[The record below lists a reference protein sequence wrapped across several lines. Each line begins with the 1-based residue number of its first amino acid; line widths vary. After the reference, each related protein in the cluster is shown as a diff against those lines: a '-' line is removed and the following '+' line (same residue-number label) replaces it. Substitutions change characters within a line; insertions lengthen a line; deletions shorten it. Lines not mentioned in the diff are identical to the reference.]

1 VTYVFTVTHAAGSD
15 GSPVGGITVTDDVI
29 TETIDLRS
37 GDDGDGLLEGLENW
51 VYTASYTIQ
60 RDDDDPL
67 ENTANVS
74 GTDREN
80 QDVSADSNT
89 HSLDIEFAPALRV
102 VKRKSGPLPP
112 SAVVSETVTFL
123 FSVTNDDQEGD
134 GSPISNVSVTDD
146 VAGPATLFSGG
157 GLLETGEIWVFTV
170 DYQLQA
176 SDLNPLVNTA
186 TATGTDRDGHQI
198 ADTDTHTTT
207 LSGFKPFLK
216 IDTDWPATTY
226 ISQTIT
232 YTFILS
238 HDPASDGSAV
248 SSVVVSDTL
257 VDLITRAGGDDGD
270 DLLEG
275 GESWFYTASYTI
287 LETDPDPITNTL
299 TVSAQDQDPDLITVT
314 TVYSAEVELFGPDAS
329 RVYLPVILAGH
340 SGADPAPDLIVESIT
355 VFSDDVQ
362 VVIKN
367 RGSASVTDSFWVDL
381 YVNPVPVP
389 TGVNQLWPDS
399 SDYGIV
405 WLVAGAALGVGESF
419 TLSYDDP
426 YYREDLSDISWP
438 IEEGI
443 PIYVQVDSA
452 DDATTYGAVLESHE
466 ISGGPYNNI
475 SHVVSP
481 VPGAAGA
488 EPGAAEAPISG
499 VDRPPVPVDAIPA
512 RP

>member
-1 VTYVFTVTHAAGSD
+1 
-15 GSPVGGITVTDDVI
+15 
-29 TETIDLRS
+29 
-37 GDDGDGLLEGLENW
+37 
-51 VYTASYTIQ
+51 
-60 RDDDDPL
+60 
-67 ENTANVS
+67 
-74 GTDREN
+74 
-80 QDVSADSNT
+80 
-89 HSLDIEFAPALRV
+89 
-102 VKRKSGPLPP
+102 
-112 SAVVSETVTFL
+112 
-123 FSVTNDDQEGD
+123 
-134 GSPISNVSVTDD
+134 
-146 VAGPATLFSGG
+146 
-157 GLLETGEIWVFTV
+157 
-170 DYQLQA
+170 
-176 SDLNPLVNTA
+176 
-186 TATGTDRDGHQI
+186 
-198 ADTDTHTTT
+198 
-207 LSGFKPFLK
+207 
-216 IDTDWPATTY
+216 
-226 ISQTIT
+226 
-232 YTFILS
+232 
-238 HDPASDGSAV
+238 
-248 SSVVVSDTL
+248 
-257 VDLITRAGGDDGD
+257 
-270 DLLEG
+270 
-275 GESWFYTASYTI
+275 
-287 LETDPDPITNTL
+287 
-299 TVSAQDQDPDLITVT
+299 
-314 TVYSAEVELFGPDAS
+314 
-329 RVYLPVILAGH
+329 LAGH